1 MFAVTGY
8 EVFLGC
14 RKDVAQ
20 VFTLDRCP
28 ADSVIYIASITA
40 GHSNSVSWNDNYSQ
54 CYLGTNVSC
63 HKTIYRP
70 EIMRCNGRR
79 NCTFTPVV
87 FDHQCERRT
96 WYNFID
102 IKYYCVDG
110 KKMCFFDSPFR
121 CVVTIYTT
129 LYDMQG
135 KLTVI
140 RPVHIITIIMN

>member
-1 MFAVTGY
+1 
-8 EVFLGC
+8 
-14 RKDVAQ
+14 
-20 VFTLDRCP
+20 
-28 ADSVIYIASITA
+28 
-40 GHSNSVSWNDNYSQ
+40 
-54 CYLGTNVSC
+54 
-63 HKTIYRP
+63 
-70 EIMRCNGRR
+70 MRCNGRR